1 MGFCPRNAVIPVTPP
16 RGETRRTFR
25 RGVRLGGRGPVA
37 CNSPAP
43 PSAPLGRPP
52 ARGPPPRHVLL
63 DAGAGALPGATANP
77 LPPPPSCPS
86 PRPSAQHGGPA
97 NKNSC
102 RKIAC
107 ERFSFPPRSVH
118 LFRPLAQTSSSSSP
132 SRPRYARHRPGP
144 TSSAKACSL
153 SLSLSYSRFSSSS
166 FLFSFFPSYPSS
178 RQIAFLILPPS
189 PPPRFRYLIVTYTP
203 YLI

>member
-37 CNSPAP
+37 CNPAP
-43 PSAPLGRPP
+43 PLSP
-52 ARGPPPRHVLL
+52 AR
-63 DAGAGALPGATANP
+63 APGSTRSP
-77 LPPPPSCPS
+77 PS
-86 PRPSAQHGGPA
+86 PRPIGRRSGRVARGDRQSPAASAFLPFPPSPPPHPSAQHGGPA

-118 LFRPLAQTSSSSSP
+118 LFRPLAQTSSSSP

-189 PPPRFRYLIVTYTP
+189 PPPVFGI
-203 YLI
+203 